1 MEENQIK
8 DDISSNDK
16 SSTSRIKNS
25 DLSSISGNKYYINNQ
40 YLNQNNS
47 DISSNLSDLYNP
59 NYENQKE
66 VRYMTVNNP
75 LLELYKSKEAIIKVE
90 YNDCCC
96 CSEFNNIYSVFTKVN
111 NNNGVIKYLF
121 EGKEFISCKDY
132 SCSEYCNNPFT
143 LGINKVIKAFPEVKT
158 KPFAK
163 LEKCFSWSCFCFCR
177 PQTVITICSSN
188 KILGKIKIPFSMGD
202 TTYQIYNSKG
212 KLKFVIDADYC
223 QLGIICMKNIC
234 CCLPE
239 VFFEIYES
247 KENNQICGNIQRIP
261 GKYPNFMHVLDC
273 YQILFPTNAT
283 GEERFLIICVV
294 FMIEYQIFRS
304 KSGTLECCS
313 CDCGGTSENE
323 NCCQDCLRHS
333 CLGCCSGLFRF

>member
-202 TTYQIYNSKG
+202 TTYQIYNPKG

-283 GEERFLIICVV
+283 GEERFLIICAV